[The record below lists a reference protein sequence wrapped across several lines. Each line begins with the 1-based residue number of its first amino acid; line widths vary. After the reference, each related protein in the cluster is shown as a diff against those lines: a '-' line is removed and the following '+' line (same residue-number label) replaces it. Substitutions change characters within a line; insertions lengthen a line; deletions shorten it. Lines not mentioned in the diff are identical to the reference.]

1 MAPPRPPPTT
11 RRAGTAAADRHGA
24 AYDAFVTKVVSA
36 TGAISYSSYLGGSG
50 NEQASGIAVDSGGDA
65 YVTGETT
72 SADYPTTVPTLRVS
86 SITATAGVT
95 SVATSPISVS
105 VPPTGTDAF
114 VTKLGPTGAIS
125 YSARL
130 GSLGGLSALGDT
142 WGRGIAV
149 DKQGEAYVTGQTSS
163 PDFPVTTLS
172 PVGAT
177 NPGTLV
183 HGVCNPVTG
192 LLTQPVTQTVG
203 ALGST
208 AGGLCYDAFV
218 TRLSADGQALLY
230 STYLGGGRDDMGYGV
245 AADAKGDAYVT
256 GRTESPDFP
265 VSGTVGGSLDGSQG
279 SVLTGASY
287 PACHE
292 TRISTS
298 LPASL
303 ARDEPAVWVGR
314 VNWLSPRTTS
324 WSTRSGTM
332 W

>member
-1 MAPPRPPPTT
+1 MAPLRPPPTT

-125 YSARL
+125 YSAHL

-142 WGRGIAV
+142 WGRA
-149 DKQGEAYVTGQTSS
+149 S
-163 PDFPVTTLS
+163 PS
-172 PVGAT
+172 ISRA
-177 NPGTLV
+177 
-183 HGVCNPVTG
+183 
-192 LLTQPVTQTVG
+192 
-203 ALGST
+203 
-208 AGGLCYDAFV
+208 
-218 TRLSADGQALLY
+218 R
-230 STYLGGGRDDMGYGV
+230 
-245 AADAKGDAYVT
+245 
-256 GRTESPDFP
+256 RT
-265 VSGTVGGSLDGSQG
+265 
-279 SVLTGASY
+279 
-287 PACHE
+287 
-292 TRISTS
+292 
-298 LPASL
+298 
-303 ARDEPAVWVGR
+303 
-314 VNWLSPRTTS
+314 
-324 WSTRSGTM
+324 
-332 W
+332 